1 MLNKNNTKQGERTM
15 NNTQKKIDDIAFKVG
30 VDRLQD
36 LLNENG
42 LFVDKNRV
50 ELLCNNIVNNT
61 IKLNKM
67 DKNEPKGILLNYI
80 LMKEDKNTLIK
91 KGEQIMKNKQQKTKN
106 KFYKKLKKIGFKKY
120 QMMMVL

>member
-91 KGEQIMKNKQQKTKN
+91 KERA
-106 KFYKKLKKIGFKKY
+106 
-120 QMMMVL
+120 

>member
-1 MLNKNNTKQGERTM
+1 M
-15 NNTQKKIDDIAFKVG
+15 NNTLKKIDDIAFKVG

-61 IKLNKM
+61 IKL
-67 DKNEPKGILLNYI
+67 
-80 LMKEDKNTLIK
+80 
-91 KGEQIMKNKQQKTKN
+91 
-106 KFYKKLKKIGFKKY
+106 
-120 QMMMVL
+120 